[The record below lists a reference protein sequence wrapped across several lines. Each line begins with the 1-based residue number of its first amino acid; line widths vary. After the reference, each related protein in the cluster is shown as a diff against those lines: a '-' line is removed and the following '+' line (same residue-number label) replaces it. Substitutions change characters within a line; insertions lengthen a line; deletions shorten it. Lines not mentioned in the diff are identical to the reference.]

1 MTFKWRKWNRAI
13 HRDLGY
19 FFTAMSV
26 IYGLSGIALNH
37 IDDWNP
43 SYGLFYKE
51 FKVTESISE
60 KDFSNADARA
70 LLARYDL
77 EDDFRKFYF
86 RPGSLKILIRGGSM
100 EVDLNNGEAYV
111 EKLRRRPVFFQ
122 ANYLHYNRPREL
134 WTWFS
139 DIYAGG
145 LVVLALTGL
154 FILKGK
160 NGIKGRGAWL
170 TAIGL
175 LIPLIFL
182 YFYL

>member
-1 MTFKWRKWNRAI
+1 MQFKWRKWNRAI

-19 FFTAMSV
+19 FFAAMSV

-43 SYGLFYKE
+43 SYGLFYRE
-51 FKVTESISE
+51 FKVDQNIQEAGFSVKDAKSLLSE
-60 KDFSNADARA
+60 
-70 LLARYDL
+70 YDL
-77 EDDFRKFYF
+77 EDDYRKHYF
-86 RPGSLKILIRGGSM
+86 RPGTLKILIRGGSM
-100 EVDLNNGEAYV
+100 EVELASGKAYV

-139 DIYAGG
+139 DFYAGG
-145 LVVLALTGL
+145 LVMLALTGL
-154 FILKGK
+154 FILRGK